1 MGTNIGR
8 VGRQG
13 TLGRRRILSTRVA
26 LTATPVDLLAI
37 SLTWWIVSLSGVL
50 APGPISAMAV
60 TEGARRG
67 AVAGP
72 LIVAGHAIAELGVVV
87 ALALGLDQA
96 LKQPQVLGTIGLLGG
111 LVLFWMGL
119 GTVKTA
125 RAGVTFAPASQAG
138 SGSLVRAGLLASVG
152 NPYWLLWWATVG
164 ATYFVAFSRFG
175 VAAVALLFLVGHLA
189 LDLGWMSF
197 LAFAVGAGRGRVPGQ
212 VYRIVLGVCG
222 VFVSLMSG
230 YFFYSGLRYLV
241 SL

>member
-1 MGTNIGR
+1 M
-8 VGRQG
+8 
-13 TLGRRRILSTRVA
+13 A
-26 LTATPVDLLAI
+26 DLLAI

-96 LKQPQVLGTIGLLGG
+96 LKQRPVLGTIGMLGG
-111 LVLFWMGL
+111 MVLCWMGL
-119 GTVKTA
+119 GILKTA
-125 RAGVTFAPASQAG
+125 RAGRFDSYPSASNIAAAPAFQTG
-138 SGSLVRAGLLASVG
+138 SGNLVRAGLLASVG

-175 VAAVALLFLVGHLA
+175 VAAVLLLFLVGHLA

-222 VFVSLMSG
+222 VFVILMSG